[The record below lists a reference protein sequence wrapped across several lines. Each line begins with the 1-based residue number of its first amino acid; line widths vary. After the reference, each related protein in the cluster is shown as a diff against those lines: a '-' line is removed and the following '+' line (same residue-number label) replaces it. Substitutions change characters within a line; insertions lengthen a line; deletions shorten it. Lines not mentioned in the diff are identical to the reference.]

1 MLELNL
7 PKANIKIAKRNGK
20 AMIFDDLRKKFVSL
34 TPEEWVRQHF
44 VNYLITEKKYPASL
58 IANEVGIKLNNTLKR
73 CDTVV
78 YDKYLEPAL
87 IVEYKAPT
95 VEINENVFNQIV
107 RYNMVLKVKH
117 LIVSNG
123 LKHYC
128 CSIDYEKQ
136 TYSFIN
142 SIPDYSSIVGSD
154 L

>member
-44 VNYLITEKKYPASL
+44 VNYLITEKEYPASL

-142 SIPDYSSIVGSD
+142 SIPDYSSIIGSD